1 MGKGCGL
8 SAGSRYAYSLADACT
23 SDNPFLVWMK
33 LKGSSAFLCLV
44 FTMTMPLLC
53 NASFC
58 SLAPRQCAEG
68 YDPNGSYIGV
78 TAMQIA
84 CEIPNAD
91 IFLLLLKFGADPE
104 KRTSSRARGV
114 TLSCATYCI
123 VCAGVFQLVAAGL
136 YVPTCHICS
145 ALSYIYADAATPF
158 MKLIFALIMDTLRG
172 ELFLRRDSTHD
183 MRAPLKRSKGSRKE
197 GKLRAH
203 AALD

>member
-1 MGKGCGL
+1 MDL
-8 SAGSRYAYSLADACT
+8 ILALQCL
-23 SDNPFLVWMK
+23 FL
-33 LKGSSAFLCLV
+33 L
-44 FTMTMPLLC
+44 TRT
-53 NASFC
+53 
-58 SLAPRQCAEG
+58 RQCAEG

-114 TLSCATYCI
+114 TLSCATYCS
-123 VCAGVFQLVAAGL
+123 VSAGIFQLVAAGL
-136 YVPTCHICS
+136 FVPTCHICS

>member
-1 MGKGCGL
+1 MGL

-33 LKGSSAFLCLV
+33 LKGSAVFLSCFHHGPLS
-44 FTMTMPLLC
+44 LLC
-53 NASFC
+53 SVSFC

-114 TLSCATYCI
+114 TLYNM
-123 VCAGVFQLVAAGL
+123 L
-136 YVPTCHICS
+136 
-145 ALSYIYADAATPF
+145 
-158 MKLIFALIMDTLRG
+158 
-172 ELFLRRDSTHD
+172 
-183 MRAPLKRSKGSRKE
+183 
-197 GKLRAH
+197 
-203 AALD
+203 